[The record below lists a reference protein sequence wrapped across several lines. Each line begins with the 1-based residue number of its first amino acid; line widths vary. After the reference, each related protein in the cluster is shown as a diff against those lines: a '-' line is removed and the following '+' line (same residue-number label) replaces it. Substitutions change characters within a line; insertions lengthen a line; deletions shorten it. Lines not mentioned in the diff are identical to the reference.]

1 MFKNFRHQSLLKTIF
16 FLVALTSSSIVFAND
31 LELDSAKNT
40 HKLQAVTV
48 SGQRLTNT
56 RVALPV
62 QVITASDIVKLNA
75 TNVADVAKNFTGI
88 TIKDYGGIG
97 GLKTI
102 SVRSLGA
109 QHTAVAYDG
118 ITLND
123 TQTGQIDLGR
133 FSLDNVES
141 ISLSNGQP
149 DDLFQPARMY
159 ASGAVLS
166 IITKTPRFNENRTF
180 QGQASVKVGSFGF
193 INPSF
198 SINKKISKLLTL
210 NLNSEYLSSEGN
222 YPYTM
227 YYGGAND
234 STARKRRSSSDV
246 RSFKNELNAY
256 FLLQEKEKL
265 NLKLYY
271 LDGERGLPGATIQYR
286 EDNKARLW
294 DKNFFTQVHYENK
307 NNEKINT
314 QFSGKYSYFANTY
327 QNISINLPNGIQ
339 TDDYWQKELYGTG
352 SILFKPTK
360 ELTVSSA
367 IDASWN
373 SMYTNI
379 ARFPLP
385 ERLTILSVVAAK
397 YSRSQFELSA
407 SLLHTYTHEWVK
419 TGISSADRSRFSP
432 TLAVMWQPFP
442 EKNIGLRAF
451 YKDVFRVPTFNDL
464 YYVRMGNPLLRPEKI
479 KQFNIG
485 MIVNNK
491 LFSFLKNASFSTDVY
506 YNNVTDKIIAK
517 VKENLFVSTMI
528 NMDKVLI
535 YGAYVN
541 FKCSAMLSSNTELK
555 FNAGYTF
562 QRAFDATPRSKTYGN
577 QIVYTPF
584 HSGTSSVS
592 VCTNWLELGY
602 SGCFSGERWHE
613 IETSIKSNRMD
624 AYADHSLFALKNFE
638 FKSCRLLVKAEL
650 LNILN
655 TQYSIV
661 NNFPMPG
668 RCFRVSIS
676 TQF

>member
-1 MFKNFRHQSLLKTIF
+1 M
-16 FLVALTSSSIVFAND
+16 SSILVFADD
-31 LELDSAKNT
+31 LELDSTKNT

-48 SGQRLTNT
+48 NGQRLANT

-88 TIKDYGGIG
+88 IIKDYGGIG

-109 QHTAVAYDG
+109 HHTAVAYDG

-141 ISLSNGQP
+141 ISLYNGQP
-149 DDLFQPARMY
+149 DDLFQPARMF

-166 IITKTPRFNENRTF
+166 IITKTPRFNDNRTF
-180 QGQASVKVGSFGF
+180 QGQAAVKVGSFGLF
-193 INPSF
+193 NPAF
-198 SINKKISKLLTL
+198 SINKKIGNSLTL

-246 RSFKNELNAY
+246 QSFKNELNAN
-256 FLLQEKEKL
+256 FQLHEKEKI

-271 LDGERGLPGATIQYR
+271 LDGERGLPGATIQYH

-294 DKNFFTQVHYENK
+294 DQNFFTQVHYENK
-307 NNEKINT
+307 QNKKIHT
-314 QFSGKYSYFANTY
+314 QLSGKYSYFANTY
-327 QNISINLPNGIQ
+327 QNRSINLPNGIQ

-352 SILFKPTK
+352 SVIFKPTN
-360 ELTVSSA
+360 ELSFSSSV
-367 IDASWN
+367 DASWN
-373 SMYTNI
+373 SMFTNI

-385 ERLTILSVVAAK
+385 ERLSLLSVVAAK
-397 YSRSQFELSA
+397 YSCSQFELSA

-419 TGISSADRSRFSP
+419 TGTASADRSRFSP
-432 TLAVMWQPFP
+432 TLSVMWQPFS
-442 EKNIGLRAF
+442 EKNIALRAF
-451 YKDVFRVPTFNDL
+451 YKDVFRIPTFNDL

-485 MIVNNK
+485 IIVTNQF
-491 LFSFLKNASFSTDVY
+491 FSFLKNASFSTDVY
-506 YNNVTDKIIAK
+506 YNNVTDKIVSIP
-517 VKENLFVSTMI
+517 KENLFVWSMI
-528 NMDKVLI
+528 NMDKVRI
-535 YGAYVN
+535 YGVDVN
-541 FKCSAMLSSNTELK
+541 FKCSSMLSSNTELK

-562 QRAFDATPRSKTYGN
+562 QRAFDTTSGSKTFGN
-577 QIVYTPF
+577 QLIYTPF

-592 VCTNWLELGY
+592 VRTDWLEVGY
-602 SGCFSGERWHE
+602 SGCFSGERWRA
-613 IETSIKSNRMD
+613 IETNIKSNRME
-624 AYADHSLFALKNFE
+624 AYADHSLFAFKNLEFE
-638 FKSCRLLVKAEL
+638 RCKLMVKAEV
-650 LNILN
+650 LNILD

-661 NNFPMPG
+661 SNFPMPG
-668 RCFRVSIS
+668 RSFRISLS